1 MSVLKQGASGPKVVE
16 LQTNLKRLGFETG
29 IVDGKFGPGTKKALM
44 AFQKSKGLK
53 SDGVAGPITINALS
67 SAIKKATGD
76 KGNVPSDSKPTVP
89 LNLLTESDFKQ
100 AAEILSCD
108 VAAIKAVAEVES
120 SGNGFLSDG
129 RVKILFEGHQFHK
142 HTKGAYAKSHP
153 TICYKTWTKQHY
165 TKGPNADVRGV
176 GELQRL
182 EQAMSLDREAALKSA
197 SYGKFQ
203 IMGFNFGSC
212 DFDDIE
218 EFYGAMQASEG
229 AQLKAFCCFI
239 KANKL
244 DSHLRKHQWAK
255 FARGYNGPAYAENKY
270 DKKLAAAYAKY
281 SKK

>member
-108 VAAIKAVAEVES
+108 V
-120 SGNGFLSDG
+120 
-129 RVKILFEGHQFHK
+129 
-142 HTKGAYAKSHP
+142 
-153 TICYKTWTKQHY
+153 
-165 TKGPNADVRGV
+165 
-176 GELQRL
+176 
-182 EQAMSLDREAALKSA
+182 
-197 SYGKFQ
+197 
-203 IMGFNFGSC
+203 
-212 DFDDIE
+212 
-218 EFYGAMQASEG
+218 
-229 AQLKAFCCFI
+229 
-239 KANKL
+239 
-244 DSHLRKHQWAK
+244 
-255 FARGYNGPAYAENKY
+255 
-270 DKKLAAAYAKY
+270 
-281 SKK
+281 